1 MLTKRLSAA
10 ITKFI
15 AVSFPEKG
23 EDELE
28 IIWYGLEGIF
38 STLFKTIL
46 IFIIGYCLKII
57 LPLTLAITTFGLL
70 RTFASGVHLKSGWT
84 CLLFSTATFFFIT
97 YAGLYIPL
105 THLLKVAMFTVSFI
119 LLALYAPADT
129 EERPLVCEKARH
141 DLKISSLVTA
151 GILFI
156 IAMILPVNNIVG
168 NIIAWSVIIESVMT
182 TPMIYYFFNRRYRN
196 YEYYES

>member
-1 MLTKRLSAA
+1 
-10 ITKFI
+10 
-15 AVSFPEKG
+15 
-23 EDELE
+23 
-28 IIWYGLEGIF
+28 
-38 STLFKTIL
+38 
-46 IFIIGYCLKII
+46 
-57 LPLTLAITTFGLL
+57 
-70 RTFASGVHLKSGWT
+70 
-84 CLLFSTATFFFIT
+84 
-97 YAGLYIPL
+97 
-105 THLLKVAMFTVSFI
+105 VAMFAVSFI

-141 DLKISSLVTA
+141 DLKKSSLVTA